1 MDPNKIFSQDSAFL
15 QQYQA
20 DLNKQAS
27 HENVTQRPHSHIS
40 LLTGKPSQLINTT
53 TGTSLLKTSHAGPM
67 LSGSGTSA
75 SNPHVTQIIKGPH
88 GMIVKNVQGGR
99 VVVGTKP
106 AAVTRTVPVNPYLK
120 RWKRLKKVIKD
131 LMFVNASICDEVVHV
146 EEKIAKAKEERR
158 FLLRK
163 LLHYE
168 SLKDGLPAPGKV
180 SPGGSS
186 SKSMMSVAEGN
197 PEPTII
203 KSKSKKKSSGGADK
217 RKSATVVPTV
227 AKEILETMQTKPK
240 KSKSQV
246 TKRVVPPLQL
256 DSMGRPIF
264 PLVMG
269 DLTLHSLG
277 EIVVDRPSFH
287 NAQCIFP
294 EGFCTTRS
302 YASTVF
308 PDKKC
313 LYTCKISS
321 SVQGPLFEI
330 DADDDEDLVLSSH
343 SIGECHNQLINMIN
357 RSRGM
362 EILEPSGRGADFF
375 GLTHPV
381 VQNLIQSS
389 PGAKR
394 CSNYKWVKFE
404 ISKTDTNESV
414 GTEMLQDPTIG
425 YDAFRVA
432 LIKGGIKHQMPFESS
447 GSLRSLLTT
456 KPATKT

>member
-1 MDPNKIFSQDSAFL
+1 MDPNKIFSQNSAFL

-20 DLNKQAS
+20 DLSKQTS
-27 HENVTQRPHSHIS
+27 QENVSRHIS
-40 LLTGKPSQLINTT
+40 LLTGKTAQLRNAS
-53 TGTSLLKTSHAGPM
+53 GTSLLKTSQEGP
-67 LSGSGTSA
+67 LVSGAGTSR
-75 SNPHVTQIIKGPH
+75 PQLTQVIKKPQ
-88 GMIVKNVQGGR
+88 GMTIVKKSPATR
-99 VVVGTKP
+99 VVVGGKATS
-106 AAVTRTVPVNPYLK
+106 VTRPAPVNPYYK
-120 RWKRLKKVIKD
+120 RWKRLKRVMKD
-131 LMFVNASICDEVVHV
+131 LMFMNASVCDEVIHV

-158 FLLRK
+158 CLLRK

-168 SLKDGLPAPGKV
+168 SLKDGFPPSGKASPADSGNKTQV
-180 SPGGSS
+180 TA
-186 SKSMMSVAEGN
+186 METN
-197 PEPTII
+197 PEPAII
-203 KSKSKKKSSGGADK
+203 KSKSKKKSTGGGDK
-217 RKSATVVPTV
+217 KKTGTTPTV
-227 AKEILETMQTKPK
+227 SKEIIETIQTKSK
-240 KSKSQV
+240 KSKSAV
-246 TKRVVPPLQL
+246 TRRVVPPLQL

-264 PLVMG
+264 PLVIG

-277 EIVVDRPSFH
+277 EIVIDRPSFH
-287 NAQCIFP
+287 NPQCIFP
-294 EGFCTTRS
+294 EGFCTTRY

-321 SVQGPLFEI
+321 SVQGPVFEI
-330 DADDDEDLVLSSH
+330 DADDDEDLVISSH
-343 SIGECHNQLINMIN
+343 SIGECHNQLIAMIN
-357 RSRGM
+357 KSRGM

-381 VQNLIQSS
+381 IQNLIQSS

-447 GSLRSLLTT
+447 GSLRSLLM
-456 KPATKT
+456 TKTAGKT

>member
-1 MDPNKIFSQDSAFL
+1 
-15 QQYQA
+15 
-20 DLNKQAS
+20 
-27 HENVTQRPHSHIS
+27 
-40 LLTGKPSQLINTT
+40 
-53 TGTSLLKTSHAGPM
+53 M
-67 LSGSGTSA
+67 LSGAAA
-75 SNPHVTQIIKGPH
+75 SSPQVTQVIKGSH
-88 GMIVKNVQGGR
+88 GMILKNVPASR
-99 VVVGTKP
+99 VVVGSKP
-106 AAVTRTVPVNPYLK
+106 GVVTRTVPVNPYLK

-131 LMFVNASICDEVVHV
+131 LMFVNASVCDEVVHV
-146 EEKIAKAKEERR
+146 EEKIAKVKEERR

-186 SKSMMSVAEGN
+186 GKSLIPAAESN
-197 PEPTII
+197 SEPTII
-203 KSKSKKKSSGGADK
+203 KSKSKKKASGSSEKKKMA
-217 RKSATVVPTV
+217 SAIPSV
-227 AKEILETMQTKPK
+227 AKEILETMQVKPK

-246 TKRVVPPLQL
+246 TKRVVPQLQL

-277 EIVVDRPSFH
+277 EVVVDRPSFH
-287 NAQCIFP
+287 SVQCIFP
-294 EGFCTTRS
+294 EGFCTTRY
-302 YASTVF
+302 YASTVL

-321 SVQGPLFEI
+321 SIKGPQFEI
-330 DADDDEDLVLSSH
+330 DADDDEDLVISSH
-343 SIGECHNQLINMIN
+343 SIADCHNQLISIIN
-357 RSRGM
+357 KSRGM

-456 KPATKT
+456 KPSTKT